1 MGFKVDA
8 YSDMGTRKNVNQD
21 ALLIK
26 QAKATG
32 YGNICLGVLCDGMGG
47 LSCGEVASSAFV
59 NRMDAWFKTELPQ
72 ILLDKN
78 ITEPLDKSVDVS
90 SAGQLLSRVEG
101 QWKRVVTEMNDKLK
115 AYGNNNGIRL
125 GTTVVAII
133 IVGDEYMT
141 MNVGDSRAYRFNKK
155 QLAQVSHDHSY
166 VQQQIELGRM
176 TEEEAQHS
184 DKKSMLLQCIGAS
197 ESVSPDFFT
206 GKIER
211 NMNFL
216 LCSDGLWR
224 KLEDKEIMGIAPQRN
239 GIKKL
244 AEMVMNR
251 GESDNVSGL
260 IISI

>member
-8 YSDMGTRKNVNQD
+8 YSDMGTKKKVNQD

-26 QAKATG
+26 QAKAAG

-47 LSCGEVASSAFV
+47 LSCGEVASSAYV
-59 NRMDAWFKTELPQ
+59 NRMDTWFKTELPQ

-78 ITEPLDKSVDVS
+78 ITEPLDKLADTSLAS
-90 SAGQLLSRVEG
+90 QLLTRIEGHWRRVA
-101 QWKRVVTEMNDKLK
+101 TEMNDKLK
-115 AYGNNNGIRL
+115 AYGNTNGIRL
-125 GTTVVAII
+125 GTTIVAII

-141 MNVGDSRAYRFNKK
+141 MNVGDSRAYNFNKK
-155 QLAQVSHDHSY
+155 NLAQVSHDHSY

-176 TEEEAQHS
+176 TAQEALNS

-197 ESVSPDFFT
+197 ESVSPDFHR

-224 KLEDKEIMGIAPQRN
+224 KLEEKEIMGIAPQRN

-244 AEMVMNR
+244 AEIVMDR
-251 GESDNVSGL
+251 GESDNISGL